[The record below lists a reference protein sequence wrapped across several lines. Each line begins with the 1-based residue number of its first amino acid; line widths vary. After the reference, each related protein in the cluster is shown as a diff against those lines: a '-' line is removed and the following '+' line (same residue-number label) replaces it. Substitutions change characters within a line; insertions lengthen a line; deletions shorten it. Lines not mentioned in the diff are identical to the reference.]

1 MFIAFFLSNICY
13 YEKKTLTLRGIFDF
27 FKERMNK
34 KVQYCI
40 IIFMMS
46 LMSISIY
53 GQGASKHYFRISLDG
68 GYADRLVVVEE
79 DKPIDLI
86 KSNGA
91 TGDVS
96 LGYRFRKN
104 HFLFDLGLGLGYAAY
119 TNQLKD
125 TIHIQNHVDK
135 DGETFVGYNLY
146 TSRSSELR
154 NIAVQLPIMF
164 GAQWGIFYF
173 LAGLKFSANIPL
185 SYSEKGLYSLSGD
198 YDRFIDVFENMPT
211 DGFVANEPYENA
223 LVIDNYVDIQF
234 CAELGCWFSLTG
246 GEYRGTSNLSVDA
259 CLSAFVE
266 YGVDIPMQHSPL
278 AAGLRLAVLFE
289 LKKSSVCM
297 CLE

>member
-1 MFIAFFLSNICY
+1 MFLAVVSIC
-13 YEKKTLTLRGIFDF
+13 
-27 FKERMNK
+27 
-34 KVQYCI
+34 
-40 IIFMMS
+40 
-46 LMSISIY
+46 
-53 GQGASKHYFRISLDG
+53 GQGRSDNYLRLSFDA
-68 GYADRLVVVEE
+68 GYAAQPQLES
-79 DKPIDLI
+79 KPSPVLS
-86 KSNGA
+86 SNGA
-91 TGDVS
+91 LGAFSV
-96 LGYRFRKN
+96 GYRLKKQA
-104 HFLFDLGLGLGYAAY
+104 FLFDLGLG
-119 TNQLKD
+119 
-125 TIHIQNHVDK
+125 
-135 DGETFVGYNLY
+135 VGYTYYADGLVDSVYVMPQVDMEGESFIGHNLC
-146 TSRSSELR
+146 TKRLNNTHSLSL
-154 NIAVQLPIMF
+154 QLPIMF
-164 GAQWGIFYF
+164 GAQWDMIYF
-173 LAGLKFSANIPL
+173 LAGVKLYAHIPMDAFE
-185 SYSEKGLYSLSGD
+185 SGAYSLLGE